1 MFRPDHIF
9 DTAFE
14 ITPDLLEKEG
24 IKAVIFDIDDTI
36 VPHGSERP
44 DEKCEAF
51 INGLKAAG
59 VKVGYISNN
68 PLERDAFFTP
78 LYPLARKPS
87 KKGFLS
93 LANDFGV
100 KPSEC
105 LVVGDQLFTDV
116 RGGIKSGMK
125 TVKVEPVTD
134 HVDVFIACKRVFE
147 KILMKKYKKE
157 IGK

>member
-24 IKAVIFDIDDTI
+24 IKAVIFDIDDTV

-44 DEKCEAF
+44 DGKCEAF

-68 PLERDAFFTP
+68 PLKRDPFFAP
-78 LYPLARKPS
+78 LFPLAHKPS
-87 KKGFLS
+87 AKGFLALS
-93 LANDFGV
+93 EKLGV
-100 KPSEC
+100 RPENC

-116 RGGIKSGMK
+116 RGGINSGMK
-125 TVKVEPVTD
+125 TVKVEPLTGYK
-134 HVDVFIACKRVFE
+134 DVFIACKRVFE